1 MAIATPPRDLSP
13 ALQRALRARRRKKA
27 DSRGVALI
35 MVLGAIT
42 VLTVFLTELQ
52 EDTSSEL
59 SSALA
64 ERDSLKAEYLAR
76 SAVNLS
82 RLLIASEPTIRKVL
96 PPIPGLVPV
105 QLPIWKFADIALG
118 VFNDETGVAAFSGF
132 TGGDA
137 AAGKNMGISGG
148 RFELKIIDEDGKF
161 NLNKSSRSIATHQNV
176 VANYFA
182 TAMQGENIRPLFEER
197 DADDQFSDAMT
208 VCAEIIDWADSNP
221 NSPGSEEIFPCDG
234 TATSAGSKG
243 PEINF
248 YQSIE
253 GLGYVRKNAAYDS
266 LEELR
271 LVRGMSKDDVW
282 VNLVEPDPDNPES
295 RLLTVWGQEKVNI
308 NSADP
313 LTLLNLACSF
323 VPTGVAEPLCFTPA
337 TTNPQETMEHQINF
351 LAKANMMR
359 SIPFF
364 AAPFSKPED
373 FIRLMKGPNTSSSSS
388 SGGKSSTGSSG
399 SQASFPSPADI
410 AHSIIFQTPP
420 LIPPMTSLPNTM
432 KDQLSVKSTRF
443 SIYAEGVVE
452 GYKRETRVRI
462 HAVYNDNPGPPATS
476 TGLAPPPTQLLTEQN
491 KMPGAIIY
499 WRLQ

>member
-1 MAIATPPRDLSP
+1 
-13 ALQRALRARRRKKA
+13 
-27 DSRGVALI
+27 

-52 EDTSSEL
+52 EETSAEL

-64 ERDSLKAEYLAR
+64 ERDTLKAEYLAK

-82 RLLIASEPTIRKVL
+82 RLLIASEPTIRKAL

-118 VFNDETGVAAFSGF
+118 VFNDSVGMAAFGSF
-132 TGGDA
+132 TGTDT
-137 AAGKNMGISGG
+137 AAGKNMGLSGG

-161 NLNKSSRSIATHQNV
+161 NVNKSSRSIATHQSV
-176 VANYFA
+176 VAGYFA

-197 DADDQFSDAMT
+197 DADDQFSDPLT
-208 VCAEIIDWADSNP
+208 VCSELIDWADSNAQ
-221 NSPGSEEIFPCDG
+221 SPGNEEIFPCDG
-234 TATSAGSKG
+234 TGATAGSKG

-253 GLGYVRKNAAYDS
+253 TIGYVRKNAAYDS
-266 LEELR
+266 LEEVR

-282 VNLVEPDPDNPES
+282 VNLVEPDANNPES
-295 RLLTVWGQEKVNI
+295 RLITVWGQEKVNI

-313 LTLLNLACSF
+313 LTLLNLACSY
-323 VPTGVAEPLCFTPA
+323 VPDGISEPLCFTPA
-337 TTNPQETMEHQINF
+337 TTNPQETLEHQINF

-373 FIRLMKGPNTSSSSS
+373 FIRLMKGPQAA
-388 SGGKSSTGSSG
+388 SG
-399 SQASFPSPADI
+399 SGARAATASPMASFPSPADI
-410 AHSIIFQTPP
+410 AHSIIFQSPP
-420 LIPPMTSLPNTM
+420 LVPPIATLPASL

-443 SIYAEGVVE
+443 SIYAEGIVE
-452 GYKRETRVRI
+452 GYRRETRVRI
-462 HAVYNDNPGPPATS
+462 HAVYDDNPGPPATTS
-476 TGLAPPPTQLLTEQN
+476 GITPPVLQFPTEFTRV
-491 KMPGAIIY
+491 PGGIIY
-499 WRLQ
+499 WRVQ